1 MCLSSTA
8 PPQRVAAAR
17 LWLPRSTNQ
26 GVLLPLSEEYRHAN
40 RRRVQLTWRADHDER
55 CLTLETEETLP
66 LPPPAGAVADV
77 DLGEKRIAAVTTTTR
92 QALVVSGAAGAV
104 VQALAQPGP
113 PRAAGATE
121 PLSGGIAQEP
131 DA

>member
-1 MCLSSTA
+1 MLRLPTDGQRPPLLS
-8 PPQRVAAAR
+8 
-17 LWLPRSTNQ
+17 LP
-26 GVLLPLSEEYRHAN
+26 EEYRHAN

-55 CLTLETEETLP
+55 CLTIETEETLP
-66 LPPPAGAVADV
+66 PPPPAGAVADV
-77 DLGEKRIAAVTTTTR
+77 DLGEKRIAAVTTRR
-92 QALVVSGAAGAV
+92 QARLVSGAAGAV

-121 PLSGGIAQEP
+121 PLSGGIAQES